1 MEEFLVLPKNYQ
13 EQLINCELE
22 FQNELNE
29 TNIRKLLYL
38 YTLGMQHYNIT
49 GKKDFEKYYKTKLNN
64 LLLNES
70 VINYLDTHK
79 VDLTKKVDLNLFNIK
94 KKDSSISGWT
104 NTSGSETQN
113 RNNNN
118 NSDQKSF
125 DDMEIKK
132 KPSFN
137 IMHKKSKIKKEDIL
151 EYVTRKIKE
160 VDIKLNT
167 IDKQVSNNIVEQ
179 MSSFESI
186 KRSKKIKK
194 SKNEENNDNETQKL
208 DNIISEPDL
217 DLNNYTLKRRGS
229 SIGQNRQMKEIEEYV
244 QQNMKE
250 MYQAI
255 EELKESYEAEI
266 KEAVDNGFDEIADSL
281 REDLKAEEEGLV
293 SQYEEER
300 MKQIELIREKYKK
313 PGS

>member
-1 MEEFLVLPKNYQ
+1 MEQFLVLPKNYQ

-38 YTLGMQHYNIT
+38 YTLGMQHYNII

-70 VINYLDTHK
+70 VINYLDTHN
-79 VDLTKKVDLNLFNIK
+79 VDLTKKVDLNLFDIK
-94 KKDSSISGWT
+94 KNDSNNSGGV
-104 NTSGSETQN
+104 NTSGTNSQ
-113 RNNNN
+113 N

-125 DDMEIKK
+125 DDIEIKK

-137 IMHKKSKIKKEDIL
+137 IMHKKSKIKKEDII

-160 VDIKLNT
+160 VDIRLNT

-194 SKNEENNDNETQKL
+194 SKDEENNVNETQKI
-208 DNIISEPDL
+208 DNIISESDL
-217 DLNNYTLKRRGS
+217 DLNNYNLKRRGS
-229 SIGQNRQMKEIEEYV
+229 SIGQNRLMKEIEEYV

-250 MYQAI
+250 MYKAI
-255 EELKESYEAEI
+255 EELKESYETEI
-266 KEAVDNGFDEIADSL
+266 KEAADNGFDEIADSL

-313 PGS
+313 SGS

>member
-1 MEEFLVLPKNYQ
+1 MEQFLVLPKNYQ

-38 YTLGMQHYNIT
+38 YTLGMQHYNII
-49 GKKDFEKYYKTKLNN
+49 GKKDFEKYYKTKLNY

-70 VINYLDTHK
+70 VINYLDTHN
-79 VDLTKKVDLNLFNIK
+79 VDLTKKVDLNLFDIK
-94 KKDSSISGWT
+94 KNDSNNSGGV
-104 NTSGSETQN
+104 NTSGTNSQ
-113 RNNNN
+113 N

-125 DDMEIKK
+125 DDIEIKK

-137 IMHKKSKIKKEDIL
+137 IMHKKSKIKKEDII

-160 VDIKLNT
+160 VDIRLNT

-194 SKNEENNDNETQKL
+194 SKDEENNVNETQKI
-208 DNIISEPDL
+208 DNIISESDL
-217 DLNNYTLKRRGS
+217 DLNNYNLKRRGS
-229 SIGQNRQMKEIEEYV
+229 SIGQNRLMKEIEEYV

-250 MYQAI
+250 MYKAI
-255 EELKESYEAEI
+255 EELKESYETEI
-266 KEAVDNGFDEIADSL
+266 KEAADNGFDEIADSL
-281 REDLKAEEEGLV
+281 REDLKAEEEGLI

-313 PGS
+313 SGS

>member
-94 KKDSSISGWT
+94 KNDSNDSGGT
-104 NTSGSETQN
+104 YKSE
-113 RNNNN
+113 
-118 NSDQKSF
+118 QKSL
-125 DDMEIKK
+125 DDIEIQK

-137 IMHKKSKIKKEDIL
+137 IMHKKNKIKKEDIL

-160 VDIKLNT
+160 CDIRLNT

-186 KRSKKIKK
+186 KRNKKIKK
-194 SKNEENNDNETQKL
+194 TNEDENNDKEAKKKEYT
-208 DNIISEPDL
+208 ISESDL
-217 DLNNYTLKRRGS
+217 DLSKYQLKRRGS
-229 SIGQNRQMKEIEEYV
+229 SIGQTKLLKEIEEYV
-244 QQNMKE
+244 EQNMKE
-250 MYQAI
+250 MYKAV
-255 EELKESYEAEI
+255 EELRESYEVEI
-266 KEAVDNGFDEIADSL
+266 KEAVDNGFDEIAESL
-281 REDLKAEEEGLV
+281 REDLKSEEEGLI
-293 SQYEEER
+293 SQYEEEK
-300 MKQIELIREKYKK
+300 MKQIELIREKHKK
-313 PGS
+313 SGS

>member
-1 MEEFLVLPKNYQ
+1 
-13 EQLINCELE
+13 LINCELE

-38 YTLGMQHYNIT
+38 YTLGMQHYNII

-70 VINYLDTHK
+70 VINYLDTHN
-79 VDLTKKVDLNLFNIK
+79 VDLTKKVDLNLFDIK
-94 KKDSSISGWT
+94 KNDSNNPGGV
-104 NTSGSETQN
+104 NTSGTNSQ
-113 RNNNN
+113 N

-125 DDMEIKK
+125 DDIEIKK

-137 IMHKKSKIKKEDIL
+137 IMHKKSKIKKEDII

-160 VDIKLNT
+160 VDIRLNT

-194 SKNEENNDNETQKL
+194 SKDEENNVNETQKI
-208 DNIISEPDL
+208 DNIISESDL
-217 DLNNYTLKRRGS
+217 DLNNYNLKRRGS
-229 SIGQNRQMKEIEEYV
+229 SIGQNRLMKEIEEYV

-250 MYQAI
+250 MYKAI
-255 EELKESYEAEI
+255 EELKESYETEI
-266 KEAVDNGFDEIADSL
+266 KEAADNGFDEIADSL
-281 REDLKAEEEGLV
+281 REDLKAEEEGLI

-313 PGS
+313 SGS

>member
-13 EQLINCELE
+13 DQLINCELE

-38 YTLGMQHYNIT
+38 YTLGMQHYNII

-70 VINYLDTHK
+70 VINYLDTHN

-94 KKDSSISGWT
+94 KNDSNNSGGI
-104 NTSGSETQN
+104 NTSDTDTQN
-113 RNNNN
+113 ITIEKR
-118 NSDQKSF
+118 SL

-137 IMHKKSKIKKEDIL
+137 LMHKKSKIKKEDII

-160 VDIKLNT
+160 VDIRLNT

-194 SKNEENNDNETQKL
+194 SKEEENNAT
-208 DNIISEPDL
+208 ISESDL
-217 DLNNYTLKRRGS
+217 DLNNYNLKRRGS
-229 SIGQNRQMKEIEEYV
+229 SIGQNRLMKEIEEYV
-244 QQNMKE
+244 QKNMKE
-250 MYQAI
+250 MYKAI
-255 EELKESYEAEI
+255 EELKESYEIEI
-266 KEAVDNGFDEIADSL
+266 KEAVDNGFDDIAESL
-281 REDLKAEEEGLV
+281 REDLKNEEEGLV

-300 MKQIELIREKYKK
+300 MKQVELIREKYKK
-313 PGS
+313 SGS

>member
-70 VINYLDTHK
+70 VINYLDTHN

-118 NSDQKSF
+118 NNNSGQKSF

-194 SKNEENNDNETQKL
+194 SKEEENNAT
-208 DNIISEPDL
+208 ISESDL

>member
-1 MEEFLVLPKNYQ
+1 MEQFLVLPKNYQ
-13 EQLINCELE
+13 DQLINCELE

-38 YTLGMQHYNIT
+38 YTLGMQHYNII

-70 VINYLDTHK
+70 VINYLDTHN
-79 VDLTKKVDLNLFNIK
+79 VDLTKKVDLNLFDIK
-94 KKDSSISGWT
+94 KNDSNNSGGT
-104 NTSGSETQN
+104 NTSGANSQ
-113 RNNNN
+113 N

-125 DDMEIKK
+125 DDIEIKK

-137 IMHKKSKIKKEDIL
+137 IMHKKSKIKKEDII

-160 VDIKLNT
+160 VDIRLNT

-179 MSSFESI
+179 ISSFESI

-194 SKNEENNDNETQKL
+194 SKDEENNVNETLKI
-208 DNIISEPDL
+208 DNIISESDL
-217 DLNNYTLKRRGS
+217 DLNNYNLKRRGS
-229 SIGQNRQMKEIEEYV
+229 TIGQNRLMKEIEEYV

-250 MYQAI
+250 MYKAI
-255 EELKESYEAEI
+255 EELKESYETEI

-313 PGS
+313 SGS

>member
-38 YTLGMQHYNIT
+38 YTLGMQHYNII

-70 VINYLDTHK
+70 VINYLDTHN

-94 KKDSSISGWT
+94 KNDSNNSGGI
-104 NTSGSETQN
+104 NTSDTDTQN
-113 RNNNN
+113 ITIEKR
-118 NSDQKSF
+118 SL

-137 IMHKKSKIKKEDIL
+137 LMHKKSKIKKEDII

-160 VDIKLNT
+160 VDIRLNT

-194 SKNEENNDNETQKL
+194 SKEEENNAT
-208 DNIISEPDL
+208 ISESDL
-217 DLNNYTLKRRGS
+217 DLNNYNLKRRGS
-229 SIGQNRQMKEIEEYV
+229 SIGQNRLMKEIEEYV
-244 QQNMKE
+244 QKNMKE
-250 MYQAI
+250 MYKAI
-255 EELKESYEAEI
+255 EELKESYEIEI
-266 KEAVDNGFDEIADSL
+266 KEAVDNGFDDIAESL
-281 REDLKAEEEGLV
+281 REDLKNEEEGLV

-300 MKQIELIREKYKK
+300 MKQVELIREKYKK
-313 PGS
+313 SGS

>member
-38 YTLGMQHYNIT
+38 YTLGMQHYNII

-70 VINYLDTHK
+70 VINYLDTHN

-94 KKDSSISGWT
+94 KNDSNNSGGI
-104 NTSGSETQN
+104 NTSDIDTQN
-113 RNNNN
+113 ITIEKR
-118 NSDQKSF
+118 SL

-137 IMHKKSKIKKEDIL
+137 LMHKKSKIKKEDII

-160 VDIKLNT
+160 VDIRLNT

-194 SKNEENNDNETQKL
+194 SKEEENNAT
-208 DNIISEPDL
+208 ISESDL
-217 DLNNYTLKRRGS
+217 DLNNYNLKRRGS
-229 SIGQNRQMKEIEEYV
+229 SIGQNRLMKEIEEYV
-244 QQNMKE
+244 QKNMKE
-250 MYQAI
+250 MYKAI
-255 EELKESYEAEI
+255 EELKESYEIEI
-266 KEAVDNGFDEIADSL
+266 KEAVDNGFDDIAESL
-281 REDLKAEEEGLV
+281 REDLKNEEEGLV

-300 MKQIELIREKYKK
+300 MKQVELIREKYKK
-313 PGS
+313 SGS

>member
-1 MEEFLVLPKNYQ
+1 MEQFLVLPKNYQ
-13 EQLINCELE
+13 DQLINCELE

-38 YTLGMQHYNIT
+38 YTLGMQHYNII

-70 VINYLDTHK
+70 VINYLDTHN
-79 VDLTKKVDLNLFNIK
+79 VDLTKKVDLNLFDIK
-94 KKDSSISGWT
+94 KNDSNNSGGT
-104 NTSGSETQN
+104 NTSGANSQ
-113 RNNNN
+113 NNN
-118 NSDQKSF
+118 DQKSF
-125 DDMEIKK
+125 DDIEIKK

-137 IMHKKSKIKKEDIL
+137 IMHKKIKIKKEDII

-160 VDIKLNT
+160 VDIRLNT

-179 MSSFESI
+179 ISSFESI

-194 SKNEENNDNETQKL
+194 SKDEENNVNETLKI
-208 DNIISEPDL
+208 DNIISESDL
-217 DLNNYTLKRRGS
+217 DLNNYNLKRRGS
-229 SIGQNRQMKEIEEYV
+229 TIGQNRLMKEIEEYV

-250 MYQAI
+250 MYKAI
-255 EELKESYEAEI
+255 EELKESYETEI

-313 PGS
+313 SGS

>member
-1 MEEFLVLPKNYQ
+1 MEQFLVLPKNYQ

-38 YTLGMQHYNIT
+38 YTLGMQHYNII

-70 VINYLDTHK
+70 VINYLDTHN
-79 VDLTKKVDLNLFNIK
+79 VDLTKKVDLNLFDIK
-94 KKDSSISGWT
+94 KNDSNNSGGV
-104 NTSGSETQN
+104 NTSGTNSQ
-113 RNNNN
+113 N

-125 DDMEIKK
+125 DDIEIKK

-137 IMHKKSKIKKEDIL
+137 IMHKKSKIKKEDII

-160 VDIKLNT
+160 VDIRLNT

-194 SKNEENNDNETQKL
+194 SKDEENNVNETLKI
-208 DNIISEPDL
+208 DNIISESDL
-217 DLNNYTLKRRGS
+217 DLNNYNLKRRGS
-229 SIGQNRQMKEIEEYV
+229 SIGQNRLMKEIEEYV

-250 MYQAI
+250 MYKAI
-255 EELKESYEAEI
+255 EELKESYETEI
-266 KEAVDNGFDEIADSL
+266 KEAADNGFDEIADSL

-313 PGS
+313 SGS

>member
-38 YTLGMQHYNIT
+38 YTLGMQHYNII

-94 KKDSSISGWT
+94 KKDSNNSGGT
-104 NTSGSETQN
+104 NTSGTDTQ
-113 RNNNN
+113 NN
-118 NSDQKSF
+118 NSDQKYF
-125 DDMEIKK
+125 DDIEIKK

-137 IMHKKSKIKKEDIL
+137 IMHKKSKIKKEDII

-186 KRSKKIKK
+186 KRNKKIKK
-194 SKNEENNDNETQKL
+194 SKEEENNYETLKS
-208 DNIISEPDL
+208 DNIISELDL
-217 DLNNYTLKRRGS
+217 DLNNYPSKRRGS
-229 SIGQNRQMKEIEEYV
+229 SIGQNKQMKEIEEYV

-250 MYQAI
+250 MYKAI
-255 EELKESYEAEI
+255 EELRESYEIEI
-266 KEAVDNGFDEIADSL
+266 KEAIDNGFDEIAESL
-281 REDLKAEEEGLV
+281 REDLKSEEEGLV
-293 SQYEEER
+293 SQYEEEK